1 MVEIPAKIRKTISKY
16 IRALKENDVNV
27 DQAVLFGSYAKGN
40 YSEWSDIDLAVVSK
54 AFEGSWIKDRKK
66 IRAITLSISS
76 DIQVLPYRPEDFV
89 PDDPFVK
96 EIIETGIRLHRSR
109 RRNSGDTIQNYCRF
123 GIGKNKWQR

>member
-89 PDDPFVK
+89 PDDPFVR
-96 EIIETGIRLHRSR
+96 EIIETGIRLH
-109 RRNSGDTIQNYCRF
+109 
-123 GIGKNKWQR
+123 